1 MKYFTKILFFLLI
14 LLFYI
19 PSKGQDI
26 QYARMLLKQ
35 LTSEEFAGRS
45 IADSGIFKAAKFI
58 EDQMQSNGIM
68 PLAQLNNSYRQCFPM
83 SASLLIKEV
92 NVKLDDRELQLG
104 KEFLAWPTAKSV
116 QGNFDIKYILIN
128 EKSDPEKII
137 KKITKA
143 PNYFYFLDYSKAY
156 LLKAKNK
163 ENYNKL
169 KSLYYLSEPSPIG
182 YILLDSSSFFYTA
195 KSFSNINHQIIVLN
209 AKKLQFEKPPQ
220 KIYTKYTV
228 STQPNTEICNI
239 IGYIPGKLYPDSFIV
254 IGAHYDHLGKIADQ
268 HFPGANDNAS
278 GVTML
283 LDLAREFAK
292 SDIKPDYSLIF
303 ISFAGE
309 EIGLLGSKYFT
320 TYSPI
325 ELKKI
330 KLMINLDMVGSGK
343 EGISVVNAKA
353 NPTIFQK
360 LQQIND
366 EKKYVVDM
374 RAGGSSC
381 NSDHCPFD
389 QLGIPAIFIFS
400 RDRDYPYYHI
410 PDDDFDKLPLD
421 GYEGIF
427 KLIYDYIMLL
437 NK

>member
-1 MKYFTKILFFLLI
+1 
-14 LLFYI
+14 
-19 PSKGQDI
+19 
-26 QYARMLLKQ
+26 
-35 LTSEEFAGRS
+35 
-45 IADSGIFKAAKFI
+45 
-58 EDQMQSNGIM
+58 
-68 PLAQLNNSYRQCFPM
+68 M

-92 NVKLDDRELQLG
+92 NVKLDGRELQLG
-104 KEFLAWPTAKSV
+104 KEYLALPTAKSV
-116 QGNFDIKYILIN
+116 QGDFDIKYIPIDD
-128 EKSDPEKII
+128 KSNPEKII
-137 KKITKA
+137 KKIAKA

-156 LLKAKNK
+156 LLKEKNK

-169 KSLYYLSEPSPIG
+169 KSLYYLSEPSPRG
-182 YILLDSSSFFYTA
+182 YILLDSFSFFYTA
-195 KSFSNINHQIIVLN
+195 KSFSNLNHQIIVLN
-209 AKKLQFEKPPQ
+209 AKKLQFKKAPQ
-220 KIYTKYTV
+220 KINTKYTV

-239 IGYIPGKLYPDSFIV
+239 IGYIPGKVYPDSFIV

-278 GVTML
+278 GVAML

-366 EKKYVVDM
+366 EKKYVTDM
-374 RAGGSSC
+374 RARGSSC

-400 RDRDYPYYHI
+400 RDKDYPYYHI
-410 PDDDFDKLPLD
+410 PDDDYDKLPLD

-427 KLIYDYIMLL
+427 KLIYDYIMQL

>member
-1 MKYFTKILFFLLI
+1 MKYFIKILFFLLI
-14 LLFYI
+14 VLFFILLN
-19 PSKGQDI
+19 GQDL

-45 IADSGIFKAAKFI
+45 VADSGIFKAAKFI
-58 EDQMQSNGIM
+58 EDQLQSNGIM
-68 PLAQLNNSYRQCFPM
+68 PLDQLNNSYRQCFPI
-83 SASLLIKEV
+83 SASLLIKEA

-104 KEFLAWPTAKSV
+104 KDYLVWPTAKSV
-116 QGNFDIKYILIN
+116 QGDFDIKYIPIDD
-128 EKSDPEKII
+128 KSNPEKII
-137 KKITKA
+137 KKISKA

-156 LLKAKNK
+156 LLKEKNK

-169 KSLYYLSEPSPIG
+169 KSLQYLSEPSPKG
-182 YILLDSSSFFYTA
+182 YILLDSSSFHYTA
-195 KSFSNINHQIIVLN
+195 KSFSNLNQQIIVLN
-209 AKKLQFEKPPQ
+209 AKKLQFKKAPQ
-220 KIYTKYTV
+220 KINTKYTI
-228 STQPNTEICNI
+228 STEPNTKICNI
-239 IGYIPGKLYPDSFIV
+239 IGYIPGKVYPDSFIV

-278 GVTML
+278 GVAML

-360 LQQIND
+360 LQEIND
-366 EKKYVVDM
+366 ENKYVTDM
-374 RAGGSSC
+374 RARGSSC

-400 RDRDYPYYHI
+400 RDKDYPFYHI
-410 PDDDFDKLPLD
+410 PDDDYDKLPLD

-427 KLIYDYIMLL
+427 KLIYDYIMQL

>member
-1 MKYFTKILFFLLI
+1 MKYFIKNFLLLLI
-14 LLFYI
+14 ILFYI
-19 PSKGQDI
+19 PLNGQDI

-45 IADSGIFKAAKFI
+45 VADSGIFKAANFI
-58 EDQMQSNGIM
+58 EDQLQSNGIM
-68 PLAQLNNSYRQCFPM
+68 PLAQLNNSYRQCFPI
-83 SASLLIKEV
+83 STSLLIKEV
-92 NVKLDDRELQLG
+92 NIKLDDRELQLG
-104 KEFLAWPTAKSV
+104 KDYLVWPTAKSI
-116 QGNFDIKYILIN
+116 QGDFDIKYIPIDD
-128 EKSDPEKII
+128 KSNPEKII
-137 KKITKA
+137 KKISKA

-156 LLKAKNK
+156 LLKEKNK

-169 KSLYYLSEPSPIG
+169 KRVHYLSEPSPRG
-182 YILLDSSSFFYTA
+182 YILLDSSSFHYTA
-195 KSFSNINHQIIVLN
+195 KSFSNLNHQIIVLN
-209 AKKLQFEKPPQ
+209 AKKLQFKKPPQ
-220 KIYTKYTV
+220 KINTKYTV

-239 IGYIPGKLYPDSFIV
+239 IGYIPGKVYPDSFIV
-254 IGAHYDHLGKIADQ
+254 IGAHYDHLGKIADK

-278 GVTML
+278 GVAML

-320 TYSPI
+320 VYSPI

-343 EGISVVNAKA
+343 EGIYLVNAKA

-360 LQQIND
+360 LQEIND
-366 EKKYVVDM
+366 EKKYVTNM

-381 NSDHCPFD
+381 SSDHCPFD

-400 RDRDYPYYHI
+400 RDKDYPYYHI
-410 PDDDFDKLPLD
+410 PDDDYDKLPLD

-427 KLIYDYIMLL
+427 KLIYDYIMQL

>member
-1 MKYFTKILFFLLI
+1 MKYFIKNFLLLLI
-14 LLFYI
+14 ILFYI
-19 PSKGQDI
+19 PLNGQDI

-35 LTSEEFAGRS
+35 LTSEEFAGRNV
-45 IADSGIFKAAKFI
+45 ADSGIFKAAKFI
-58 EDQMQSNGIM
+58 EDQLQSNGIM

-83 SASLLIKEV
+83 PASLLIKEV
-92 NVKLDDRELQLG
+92 NVKLDGRELQLG
-104 KEFLAWPTAKSV
+104 KEYLALPTAKSV
-116 QGNFDIKYILIN
+116 QGDFDIKYIPIN
-128 EKSDPEKII
+128 NKTNPEKII

-169 KSLYYLSEPSPIG
+169 KRVHYLSEPSPRG
-182 YILLDSSSFFYTA
+182 YILLDSSSFYYTA
-195 KSFSNINHQIIVLN
+195 KSFSNLNHQIIVLN
-209 AKKLQFEKPPQ
+209 AKKLQFKKPPQ
-220 KIYTKYTV
+220 KINTKYSV

-239 IGYIPGKLYPDSFIV
+239 IGYIPGKIYPDSFIV
-254 IGAHYDHLGKIADQ
+254 IGAHYDHLGKVAVQ

-278 GVTML
+278 GVAML
-283 LDLAREFAK
+283 LDLSREFAR

-320 TYSPI
+320 VYSPI

-343 EGISVVNAKA
+343 EGIYVVNAKA

-360 LQQIND
+360 LQEIND
-366 EKKYVVDM
+366 EKKYVTDM

-381 NSDHCPFD
+381 SSDHCPFD

-400 RDRDYPYYHI
+400 RDKDYPYYHI
-410 PDDDFDKLPLD
+410 PDDDYDKLPLD

-427 KLIYDYIMLL
+427 KLIYDYIMQL

>member
-14 LLFYI
+14 IVFYI
-19 PSKGQDI
+19 PLNGQDI
-26 QYARMLLKQ
+26 KYARMVLKQ

-45 IADSGIFKAAKFI
+45 MADSGIFKAAKFI
-58 EDQMQSNGIM
+58 EDQLQSNGIM
-68 PLAQLNNSYRQCFPM
+68 PLTQLNNSYKQCFPM
-83 SASLLIKEV
+83 SASLLVKEA
-92 NVKLDDRELQLG
+92 NIKLDGRELQLG
-104 KEFLAWPTAKSV
+104 KDYLVWPTAKSV
-116 QGNFDIKYILIN
+116 QGDFNIKYISIDD
-128 EKSDPEKII
+128 KSNPEKII
-137 KKITKA
+137 KKISKA

-163 ENYNKL
+163 GTYNKL
-169 KSLYYLSEPSPIG
+169 KSLYYLSEPSPKG

-195 KSFSNINHQIIVLN
+195 KSFSNLNHQIVILN
-209 AKKLQFEKPPQ
+209 AKKLQFDKPPQ
-220 KIYTKYTV
+220 KIYTKYSV
-228 STQPNTEICNI
+228 SSQPKTEICNI
-239 IGYIPGKLYPDSFIV
+239 IGYIPGKTYPDSFIV
-254 IGAHYDHLGKIADQ
+254 IGAHYDHLGKIADR

-292 SDIKPDYSLIF
+292 SNIKPDYSLIF

-320 TYSPI
+320 ANSPI

-353 NPTIFQK
+353 NSTIFQK

-366 EKKYVVDM
+366 EKKYVTDM

-381 NSDHCPFD
+381 SSDHCPFD

-400 RDRDYPYYHI
+400 RDKDYPYYHI
-410 PDDDFDKLPLD
+410 PDDDYDKLPLD

-427 KLIYDYIMLL
+427 KLIYDYIMKS